1 MKYFFDNCISYR
13 YAKMLAALEEFEV
26 VALRDMF
33 APNIEDVDLF
43 PALKGSGFVFVTSDD
58 RQKTREGEAKA
69 LRESGL
75 TALWLGPFWSKKQFW
90 DQARWIINRWPVID
104 GYVKGV
110 AEGTC
115 AQVKENGR
123 SMPFNLSS

>member
-1 MKYFFDNCISYR
+1 VKYFFDNCISYR
-13 YAKMLAALEEFEV
+13 YARMLSALEVFEV
-26 VALRDMF
+26 VALRDKF
-33 APNIEDVDLF
+33 PHGIGDVELF
-43 PALKGSGFVFVTSDD
+43 QELKGTGFVFVTCDD

-69 LRESGL
+69 IRDSGL
-75 TALWLGPFWSKKQFW
+75 TALWLGPFWSKKLFW
-90 DQARWIINRWPVID
+90 DQAKWVINRWPVID

-115 AQVKENGR
+115 AQVKENGK